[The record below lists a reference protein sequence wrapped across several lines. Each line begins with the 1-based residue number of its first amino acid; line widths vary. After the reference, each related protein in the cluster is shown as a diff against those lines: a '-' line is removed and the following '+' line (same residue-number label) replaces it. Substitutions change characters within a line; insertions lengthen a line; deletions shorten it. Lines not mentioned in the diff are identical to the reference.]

1 MGRHAQTARVIDMNN
16 VREVTTEELQKGI
29 DRDNGLHLLN
39 VQTDRFFTGELIPG
53 SRRVPLD
60 AIVPGFRN
68 LSNVSKDAE
77 IVTYC
82 TGPGCSQSIDAA
94 RKLAD
99 LGYTNVRAY
108 THGLDGWKE
117 AGNEIVV
124 MCSAARSIP
133 SAQ

>member
-1 MGRHAQTARVIDMNN
+1 MGRRTSHSEAIDMNN
-16 VREVTTEELQKGI
+16 VSEVTTEELQKGL

-60 AIVPGFRN
+60 AIVAGFLD

-82 TGPGCSQSIDAA
+82 TGPGCSQSVEAA

-108 THGLDGWKE
+108 TEGLEGWKA
-117 AGNEIVV
+117 AGKEIV
-124 MCSAARSIP
+124 SPAPAP
-133 SAQ
+133 SA